1 MALIYC
7 RNCGNQISDR
17 APSCPHCGA
26 VVSVVQQ
33 PEPIIYG
40 EAPLK
45 TKKHTALKCLAVVGV
60 IMLISLIFY
69 ILSGNKTVGE
79 RQSSSSELY
88 NVQLTVAVDQS
99 GPDEF
104 WRGDYNVDVYVDNDC
119 LGSVSVGN
127 TNTFSFNTY
136 EGEHTV
142 TFKKSNKPSH
152 YRTCDIDI
160 HSDYS
165 YSCTLVCKNT
175 TWAGDNGIEIV
186 SFS

>member
-79 RQSSSSELY
+79 RQSSDSELY
-88 NVQLTVAVDQS
+88 HVQLTVAVGQS
-99 GPDEF
+99 AFDG
-104 WRGDYNVDVYVDNDC
+104 GGYNVDVYVDNDC
-119 LGSVSVGN
+119 LGSVGIGN
-127 TNTFSFNTY
+127 THAFSFNTY
-136 EGEHTV
+136 EGEHMI
-142 TFKKSNKPSH
+142 TFKKSNNPAK
-152 YRTCDIDI
+152 YTTRGIDI
-160 HSDYS
+160 HGDSS
-165 YSCTLVCKNT
+165 YSCTLECK
-175 TWAGDNGIEIV
+175 ALFSNGIEIV